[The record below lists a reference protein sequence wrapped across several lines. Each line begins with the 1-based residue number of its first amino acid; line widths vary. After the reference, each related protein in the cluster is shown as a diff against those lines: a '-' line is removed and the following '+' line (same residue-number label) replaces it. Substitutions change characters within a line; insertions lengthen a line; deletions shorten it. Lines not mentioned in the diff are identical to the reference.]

1 MMDKLDTL
9 LMQLA
14 STLAPA
20 GLEAIDES
28 VFAGLAAGPAHGV
41 RHGVGAATVAAALV
55 IGIAGATLPSRD
67 AEVTSLTPLAAM
79 SPLSPAAL
87 LLGGER

>member
-14 STLAPA
+14 STPAPA
-20 GLEAIDES
+20 GLDAIDEG
-28 VFAGLAAGPAHGV
+28 VFAGLAVGPAYSV
-41 RHGVGAATVAAALV
+41 RRGVGAATIGAALV

-67 AEVTSLTPLAAM
+67 AEVTSLTPLASM

>member
-1 MMDKLDTL
+1 MDKLDRV

-14 STLAPA
+14 SWPAPA
-20 GLEAIDES
+20 DLDAIDQA
-28 VFAGLAAGPAHGV
+28 VFERLDAAPAFGV
-41 RHGVGAATVAAALV
+41 RRGVSAATVAAALF

-67 AEVTSLTPLAAM
+67 AEATSLTPLASV

-87 LLGGER
+87 LGGAR

>member
-1 MMDKLDTL
+1 MDKLDTV

-14 STLAPA
+14 STPAPA
-20 GLEAIDES
+20 GLDAIDDG
-28 VFAGLAAGPAHGV
+28 VFASLAASPAYGV
-41 RHGVGAATVAAALV
+41 RRGVGAATIGAALV
-55 IGIAGATLPSRD
+55 IGIAGATLPPGD
-67 AEVTSLTPLAAM
+67 AQATSLTPLASM

>member
-14 STLAPA
+14 STPAPA
-20 GLEAIDES
+20 GLDAIEGG
-28 VFAGLAAGPAHGV
+28 VFAGLAASPSYAV
-41 RHGVGAATVAAALV
+41 RRGVGAATLAAALF
-55 IGIAGATLPSRD
+55 IGIAGATLPSGD
-67 AEVTSLTPLAAM
+67 ARAASLTPLASM

-87 LLGGER
+87 LGGEE